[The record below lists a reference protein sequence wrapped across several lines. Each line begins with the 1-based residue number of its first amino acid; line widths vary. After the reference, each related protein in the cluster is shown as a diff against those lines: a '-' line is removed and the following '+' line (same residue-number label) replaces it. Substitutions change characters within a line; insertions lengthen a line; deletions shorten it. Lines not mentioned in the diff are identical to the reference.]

1 MDVLYVLLGGKSE
14 KQLKGMSPVMFV
26 TYDSAK
32 DGGSDSLPLPSND
45 SSLRPISYLTNR
57 ARLNS
62 WRVEAEQV
70 LKRYGLAS
78 SWKNVLDVEPEWF
91 VQLDPEQFCHPNT
104 ITDGNQDAVHIAHE
118 LKNAAQKIIKRNT
131 AFVFPAKWA
140 DDIAESAT
148 KLACSMVKEL
158 CEYLREAPV
167 DQALPWTFLSM
178 DTISDPTSRDALG
191 EFISSLHSEMLAEKS
206 ELDVVAWSQ
215 KSGAVLLSGPTGSGK
230 SYAARLLATD
240 PKYSGLVEI
249 NLAAVSEELLES
261 RMRGYAAGTFTGAE
275 KKGREGWFEKA
286 NDGVLFLDEF
296 QSVSTASQVQLLD
309 LLSAVSDVIHI
320 ARTGE
325 DHKRHRFNV
334 KVILAINEDIDT
346 LLRNGRLRKDVYFR
360 VRTVEKF
367 LSLKERLDRDQEHR
381 YLHGLLASY
390 RWKSLRTIQQL
401 SCLECGWQD
410 MVPKF
415 FPVFSLD
422 ALAELASHD
431 WEGNFRELE
440 RVAFDI
446 YYESDFLQ
454 QSIIIDRARVTHA
467 VTSWHATLPGGLAE
481 NISDGLNEMDR
492 KKLNDI
498 QQALRESN
506 FVINRV
512 LKRQPYYKSNKP
524 LKSFLQSHTEILD
537 KDILRDSRM
546 VKFLT
551 LEPKRT

>member
-1 MDVLYVLLGGKSE
+1 MDVLYILLGGKSE
-14 KQLKGMSPVMFV
+14 KQQKGMSPVMYV

-32 DGGSDSLPLPSND
+32 DGGSDSLPLPSSD

-78 SWKNVLDVEPEWF
+78 SWGDVLDVEPEWF
-91 VQLDPEQFCHPNT
+91 AKLDPDQFCHPNT
-104 ITDGNQDAVHIAHE
+104 ITDGNQDAVPIAHE

-140 DDIAESAT
+140 DDIAEPAT
-148 KLACSMVKEL
+148 KLTSSIVKEL

-178 DTISDPTSRDALG
+178 DTNSDPTSRDALG

-367 LSLKERLDRDQEHR
+367 LSLKERLDRDLEHR

-415 FPVFSLD
+415 FPVFSRD

-446 YYESDFLQ
+446 YYGSDFLQ
-454 QSIIIDRARVTHA
+454 KSIIIDRARVTHA
-467 VTSWHATLPGGLAE
+467 VTSWHATVTGSLAE

-498 QQALRESN
+498 QQALRDSN

-512 LKRQPYYKSNKP
+512 LKKQPYYKSNKP
-524 LKSFLQSHTEILD
+524 LKSFLQSHMEILD

-546 VKFLT
+546 VKFLK
-551 LEPKRT
+551 LEPERT

>member
-1 MDVLYVLLGGKSE
+1 MNVLYILLGGKRG
-14 KQLKGMSPVMFV
+14 KQLKGMSPAMYV

-32 DGGSDSLPLPSND
+32 DGGTESLPWPSNAPP
-45 SSLRPISYLTNR
+45 LRPISYLINR
-57 ARLNS
+57 ARLNA
-62 WRVEAEQV
+62 WRVEAEQI

-78 SWKNVLDVEPEWF
+78 SWGHVLDVEPEWF
-91 VQLDPEQFCHPNT
+91 AKLEPDQFCHLNT
-104 ITDGNQDAVHIAHE
+104 ITDGNQDAVLIAHE
-118 LKNAAQKIIKRNT
+118 LKNSAQKITKRNT

-140 DDIAESAT
+140 DDIAEPAT
-148 KLACSMVKEL
+148 KLTSAIAKEL

-178 DTISDPTSRDALG
+178 DTNSDSASRDTLG
-191 EFISSLHSEMLAEKS
+191 ELISSLHSEMLAEKS

-230 SYAARLLATD
+230 SYAARLLATA
-240 PKYSGLVEI
+240 PKYRCLVEI

-286 NDGVLFLDEF
+286 NGGVLFLDEF

-325 DHKRHRFNV
+325 DDERHRFNV
-334 KVILAINEDIDT
+334 KVILAINENIDT
-346 LLRNGRLRKDVYFR
+346 LLRCGRLRKDVYFR

-367 LSLKERLDRDQEHR
+367 LSLKERLDRDLDHR
-381 YLHGLLASY
+381 YLRSLLVSY
-390 RWKSLRTIQQL
+390 RWKSLRTIEQL
-401 SCLECGWQD
+401 CCLEGGWQD
-410 MVPKF
+410 MVPTF
-415 FPVFSLD
+415 FPEFSLD
-422 ALAELASHD
+422 ALTELASHD

-446 YYESDFLQ
+446 YYETDYLQ
-454 QSIIIDRARVTHA
+454 QSIIIDRARVKHA
-467 VTSWHATLPGGLAE
+467 VTSWHATLLGGLAE
-481 NISDGLNEMDR
+481 NISDGLNKMER

-498 QQALRESN
+498 QQALRESD
-506 FVINRV
+506 FIISGV

-524 LKSFLQSHTEILD
+524 LKSFLQSHADILD
-537 KDILRDSRM
+537 KDILSESRM
-546 VKFLT
+546 IKFLK
-551 LEPKRT
+551 LEPERT